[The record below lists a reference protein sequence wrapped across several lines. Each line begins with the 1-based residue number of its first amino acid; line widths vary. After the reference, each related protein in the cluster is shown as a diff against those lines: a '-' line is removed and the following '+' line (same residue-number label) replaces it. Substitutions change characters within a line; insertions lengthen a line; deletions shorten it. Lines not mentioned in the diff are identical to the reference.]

1 MHDYNE
7 KPPVPLSVHHTPLCL
22 TFGVFSVPDADS
34 DDDES
39 GTAQPVAAS
48 SSALHHDGRTREVLV
63 LDPASAEEHVMVD
76 RITFAINAHG
86 ELCLLHKLGGAPLAT
101 DDVLRYGRL
110 ASKRG
115 VTLVAHMQSVLK
127 RADDLEAERAM
138 QAHAAAAGYDDS
150 GRLVSAA
157 EEGNGS
163 AAQAV
168 HATLP
173 DTTIEGG
180 MRLGNSGGLAS
191 ASGDAK
197 VLRLQGGQGDLSIAA
212 SSTSRSKVPK

>member
-1 MHDYNE
+1 
-7 KPPVPLSVHHTPLCL
+7 VHHTPLCL
-22 TFGVFSVPDADS
+22 TFGVFSVPDAGS
-34 DDDES
+34 DDEDS
-39 GTAQPVAAS
+39 GAQQPAAS
-48 SSALHHDGRTREVLV
+48 SASALHHDGRTREVLV

-150 GRLVSAA
+150 GRLVSA
-157 EEGNGS
+157 S
-163 AAQAV
+163 AGESKPQAV
-168 HATLP
+168 HALLP
-173 DTTIEGG
+173 DITVEGG
-180 MRLGNSGGLAS
+180 MRLGNSSGLAS

-197 VLRLQGGQGDLSIAA
+197 VLRLHGAQGDLSIAA
-212 SSTSRSKVPK
+212 SSSSKASS

>member
-1 MHDYNE
+1 MHDYDE

-22 TFGVFSVPDADS
+22 TFGVFSVPDLDS
-34 DDDES
+34 EDEDS
-39 GTAQPVAAS
+39 TPQRTAAS
-48 SSALHHDGRTREVLV
+48 GGPSSLSHHDGRTREVLV
-63 LDPASAEEHVMVD
+63 LDPSTAEETVMVD

-86 ELCLLHKLGGAPLAT
+86 ELCLLHKLGGAPLAA

-115 VTLVAHMQSVLK
+115 VTLVAHMQAVLK
-127 RADDLEAERAM
+127 QADDLEAERAM

-157 EEGNGS
+157 SKAKGGKGGS
-163 AAQAV
+163 EAV
-168 HATLP
+168 HAALP
-173 DTTIEGG
+173 DITVEGG

-197 VLRLQGGQGDLSIAA
+197 LLRLHGAQGHLSIAA
-212 SSTSRSKVPK
+212 SSGR

>member
-1 MHDYNE
+1 
-7 KPPVPLSVHHTPLCL
+7 VPLSVHHTPLCL
-22 TFGVFSVPDADS
+22 TFGVFSVPDAGS
-34 DDDES
+34 DDDE
-39 GTAQPVAAS
+39 GATAQPAAS
-48 SSALHHDGRTREVLV
+48 SASALQHDGRTREVLV
-63 LDPASAEEHVMVD
+63 LDPSSAEEHVMVD

-86 ELCLLHKLGGAPLAT
+86 ELCLLHKLGGAPLAA

-127 RADDLEAERAM
+127 RADDLESERAM

-150 GRLVSAA
+150 GRMAA
-157 EEGNGS
+157 SSHGGEGGVKS
-163 AAQAV
+163 QAQAV

-173 DTTIEGG
+173 DISVEGG
-180 MRLGNSGGLAS
+180 MRLGNSGGMAS

-212 SSTSRSKVPK
+212 SSTSRNKAAK